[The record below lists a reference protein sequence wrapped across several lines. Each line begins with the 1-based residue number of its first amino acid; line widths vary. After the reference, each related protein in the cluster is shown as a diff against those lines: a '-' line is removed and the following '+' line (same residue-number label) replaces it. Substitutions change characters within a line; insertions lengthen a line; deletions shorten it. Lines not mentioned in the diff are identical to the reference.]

1 MAGFGL
7 SIISFLISLA
17 FLVLKLVLWE
27 RFQLGTAPLLIGV
40 FFLGSVQLFFIG
52 LIGEYVASIHTQV
65 LRRPLVVE
73 RERVNFDPPL
83 DGVDRKPSTHVAKRA
98 L

>member
-1 MAGFGL
+1 
-7 SIISFLISLA
+7 LI
-17 FLVLKLVLWE
+17 LWD

-40 FFLGSVQLFFIG
+40 FFFGSVQIFFIG

-73 RERVNFDPPL
+73 RERVNFDRG
-83 DGVDRKPSTHVAKRA
+83 DSSGVERHPSSPQSRGRTS
-98 L
+98 